1 MRLAGLL
8 LLVAA
13 VGCGDELD
21 DRPATTEYIT
31 AAILRPSCGTAACHS
46 SQNRRENIV
55 LDTIEGVEA
64 NAGGIYGAVSST
76 NDAIVPRMPL
86 DGPLPQKDI
95 DLILAWQEEGFPR
108 N

>member
-1 MRLAGLL
+1 M
-8 LLVAA
+8 
-13 VGCGDELD
+13 
-21 DRPATTEYIT
+21 
-31 AAILRPSCGTAACHS
+31 
-46 SQNRRENIV
+46 

-76 NDAIVPRMPL
+76 NDAFVPRMPL

-95 DLILAWQEEGFPR
+95 DLILDWQEAGFPR